1 MLENTYNR
9 DIQVTYNFNLTHA
22 ARVREPNSTMKLSVM
37 KKGLGIQVW
46 PKETLS
52 VPEHQACKCPGLTQE
67 LLLGVL
73 GPQAWTSETGPAP
86 EKATTKRC
94 WKLRRLSC
102 LWCALM
108 RQFPS
113 PISGKISNHLSN
125 PALFPFSFMSK
136 PRVSYK
142 HTIWELES
150 WTTLAPLRGNGQ
162 RARQSPQ
169 DAEAVRGWT
178 GKGPTLGLQ
187 GKEEGAAGEW
197 HRRLRPRGKKDR
209 ALSFATRC
217 GNDVP
222 FGWAGRTAG
231 AKVQKA
237 GPLSENIN

>member
-1 MLENTYNR
+1 MSENTYNR

-22 ARVREPNSTMKLSVM
+22 TRVREPNSTMKLSVM

-108 RQFPS
+108 RKFPP
-113 PISGKISNHLSN
+113 PISGKISNHLLILLYSLSLSCQN
-125 PALFPFSFMSK
+125 QESATSTQFENLRPGRPWPL
-136 PRVSYK
+136 
-142 HTIWELES
+142 WEEM
-150 WTTLAPLRGNGQ
+150 
-162 RARQSPQ
+162 
-169 DAEAVRGWT
+169 
-178 GKGPTLGLQ
+178 GKGLGS
-187 GKEEGAAGEW
+187 
-197 HRRLRPRGKKDR
+197 HLRIQRQWEVELVKDQ
-209 ALSFATRC
+209 
-217 GNDVP
+217 P
-222 FGWAGRTAG
+222 
-231 AKVQKA
+231 
-237 GPLSENIN
+237 